1 MSKIL
6 AIIWKDLKLRFS
18 VKAELLYFIILP
30 LIFTFLLAGGTP
42 SGDDD
47 PRLSLAVVDLAH
59 SSLSESLYA
68 ELDNSTTV
76 DPTPYELEEAERQ
89 FDERRLSS
97 LLILPADFTLES
109 LQAGE
114 AEVELR
120 QQPNSLNALAA
131 ERAIQS
137 AVQRVGSAVQIAQTS
152 LEAAEQRIAQG
163 ATPFSDATSRAA
175 YFERA
180 LASAQE
186 QMANAPQR
194 VSVQRGNTPDQVEY
208 DPATSSSAGQLITWV
223 FIPLVGISGMFAY
236 ERQQGTLR
244 RLLTTPTQRVTY
256 LLGTILGQ
264 VLTAFVQIALLVGFG
279 MLVMGVKWGND
290 LGGLALLMLAFALAG
305 AALGTAMGAFVK
317 TEGQASG
324 LSMVAGMVMTLLGGC
339 WYPLELFPDFVQNV
353 VKVLP
358 TTWAMQG
365 MLDLALRGQGL
376 AGILPEAGVLLGFAV
391 VFLAIGVARFKYE

>member
-1 MSKIL
+1 MGKIL

-18 VKAELLYFIILP
+18 SKVEWLYFLILP
-30 LIFTFLLAGGTP
+30 LIFTFLLAGGAP
-42 SGDDD
+42 SGDED
-47 PRLSLAVVDLAH
+47 PRLNLAVVDQAN
-59 SSLSESLYA
+59 SPLSESLLG
-68 ELDNSTTV
+68 ELENSTTV
-76 DPTPYELEEAERQ
+76 NPYQIELADAEAQ

-97 LLILPADFTLES
+97 LLIIPAGFTLEA

-114 AEVELR
+114 AQVELR

-152 LEAAEQRIAQG
+152 LEAAEQRQS
-163 ATPFSDATSRAA
+163 FSDAASRAA

-180 LASAQE
+180 LDSAQE
-186 QMANAPQR
+186 KMANAPQR
-194 VSVQRGNTPDQVEY
+194 VHVQRGNTPDQVDY
-208 DPATSSSAGQLITWV
+208 DPAANASAGQLITWV
-223 FIPLVGISGMFAY
+223 FIPLVGISSMFAY

-256 LLGTILGQ
+256 LLGTIAGQ
-264 VLTAFVQIALLVGFG
+264 VLTALVQMVLLVGFG
-279 MLVMGVKWGND
+279 ILVMGVKWGND
-290 LGGLALLMLAFALAG
+290 LGGLAVLMAAFALAG
-305 AALGTAMGAFVK
+305 AALGAAVGAFVK

-324 LSMVAGMVMTLLGGC
+324 LSMVMGMVMALLGGC
-339 WYPLELFPDFVQNV
+339 WYPLELFPSFVQNV

-365 MLDLALRGQGL
+365 MLDLVYRGKGL
-376 AGILPEAGVLLGFAV
+376 AGILPEAGVLLGFAA
-391 VFLAIGVARFKYE
+391 VFLAVGVMRFRYE

>member
-1 MSKIL
+1 MNKIL
-6 AIIWKDLKLRFS
+6 AIMWKDLRLRFS

-42 SGDDD
+42 SGEDD
-47 PRLSLAVVDLAH
+47 PRMDLAVVDLAN
-59 SSLSESLYA
+59 SPLSQSLIG
-68 ELDNSTTV
+68 ELNNSTTV
-76 DPTPYELEEAERQ
+76 DPTPYELDEAERQ

-97 LLILPADFTLES
+97 LLILPADFTLQS

-131 ERAIQS
+131 ERAVQS

-152 LEAAEQRIAQG
+152 LEAAEKRQA
-163 ATPFSDATSRAA
+163 FSDASSRAA

-194 VSVQRGNTPDQVEY
+194 VYVQRGNTPDQVEY

-256 LLGTILGQ
+256 LLGTIGGQ
-264 VLTAFVQIALLVGFG
+264 VLVALVQISLLVGFG
-279 MLVMGVKWGND
+279 RLVMGVKWGND
-290 LGGLALLMLAFALAG
+290 LGGLALLMAAFALAG
-305 AALGTAMGAFVK
+305 AALGSAMGAFVK

-324 LSMVAGMVMTLLGGC
+324 LSMVVGMVMALLGGC
-339 WYPLELFPDFVQNV
+339 WYPLELFPEFVQNG

-376 AGILPEAGVLLGFAV
+376 REILPETGVLLGFAA
-391 VFLAIGVARFKYE
+391 VFLAIGVMRFKYE

>member
-1 MSKIL
+1 MGKIL

-47 PRLSLAVVDLAH
+47 PRLSLAVVDLAN
-59 SSLSESLYA
+59 SSLSENLLR
-68 ELDNSTTV
+68 ELENSTTV
-76 DPTPYELEEAERQ
+76 NPYLAELAEAESQ

-97 LLILPADFTLES
+97 LLIIPADFTLES

-152 LEAAEQRIAQG
+152 LEAAEQRQ
-163 ATPFSDATSRAA
+163 PFSDAGSRAA

-180 LASAQE
+180 LESAQE
-186 QMANAPQR
+186 QMAHAPQR

-256 LLGTILGQ
+256 LLGTISGQ
-264 VLTAFVQIALLVGFG
+264 VLTALVQISLLVGFG
-279 MLVMGVKWGND
+279 MLVMGVQWGDD
-290 LGGLALLMLAFALAG
+290 LGALALLMAAFALAG

-324 LSMVAGMVMTLLGGC
+324 LSMVTGMVMALLGGC
-339 WYPLELFPDFVQNV
+339 WYPLELFPEFVQNA

-376 AGILPEAGVLLGFAV
+376 AGILPEAGVLLGFAA
-391 VFLAIGVARFKYE
+391 VFLLIGVMRFRYE